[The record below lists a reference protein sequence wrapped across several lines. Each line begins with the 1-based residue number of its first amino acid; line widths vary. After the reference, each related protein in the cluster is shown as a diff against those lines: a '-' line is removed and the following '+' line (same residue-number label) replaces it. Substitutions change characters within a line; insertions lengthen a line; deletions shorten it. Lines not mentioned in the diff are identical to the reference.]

1 MLALSLNIL
10 LPLGVVI
17 ISELDEDDELSGH
30 GMHGGQVVAVTEV
43 VIVVVVDIMVV
54 EVVGFSVGFS
64 VGCMVGFSVGFSV
77 GCMVGFSVGC
87 KVGLVV
93 GLQVNSTHSFP
104 SHETPSPNAGGPLAM
119 RSIQTQPHGTAA
131 VRHSPHVGFVPVK
144 FVHAF

>member
-30 GMHGGQVVAVTEV
+30 GMHGGQVVAVMDV
-43 VIVVVVDIMVV
+43 VIVVVV
-54 EVVGFSVGFS
+54 EV
-64 VGCMVGFSVGFSV
+64 VGFSVGFSV

-93 GLQVNSTHSFP
+93 GLQVNSTHAFP
-104 SHETPSPNAGGPLAM
+104 SQVVGSADAGGPLTM

-131 VRHSPHVGFVPVK
+131 VRHCPHVGFVPDK
-144 FVHAF
+144 SVHAF